1 MEWIILDKRTDSIVA
16 TSRDGEDWAFNDEEF
31 KAEFETLIIEG
42 IPVGRKNY
50 VPGDAKFDELFWEEV
65 DKRGYE
71 AKPVEASL
79 VPMAAPSITEGS
91 VMPKALVDKLP
102 ARAREIYE
110 EAYDNALK
118 DGDEEKAARVA
129 ITAVKNAG
137 YKKDEESDEW
147 TKMEA
152 IPMHFTKASLDSK
165 TGEMRWSA
173 TVSKFEEDD
182 QGDEV
187 TAEFYKSAIAS
198 VERGVR
204 PMPVLC
210 VSHIDKGAPTDSW
223 VAGDTASMFVD
234 GDRPKAKGT
243 FRDTPLGQ
251 AAFEAVRKD
260 MQEELPDDE
269 RARISM
275 GFYDEGSVSK
285 GKDSGRTFISGWIK
299 HFAVT
304 RVPVVKEAEIE
315 AKGELMPTAREDAA
329 SIVGDELA
337 ESLLEGSTEDK
348 SLIAKKDEG
357 GRADQVKGLVDQLME
372 LLQDT
377 EAEDIDVEGLRAALG
392 NRGTN
397 VPESEKADK
406 AEFEERVNQLV
417 DGFGDHVKS
426 ALLGTGD
433 RTEKFQAVQQG
444 LDQFGEGVE
453 RLVKGYTPPSGQD
466 ISDTVQKAVQAAVG
480 PLQQELVNLR
490 AQIEAGGMAQPTT
503 VAQPRSMDGRVQMTT
518 PPVPTTGMPPW
529 QGALQKKARTAREL
543 AWEST
548 AIPTKG
554 Y

>member
-1 MEWIILDKRTDSIVA
+1 
-16 TSRDGEDWAFNDEEF
+16 
-31 KAEFETLIIEG
+31 
-42 IPVGRKNY
+42 
-50 VPGDAKFDELFWEEV
+50 
-65 DKRGYE
+65 
-71 AKPVEASL
+71 
-79 VPMAAPSITEGS
+79 
-91 VMPKALVDKLP
+91 MPKALVDKLP

-110 EAYDNALK
+110 EAYDNALE

-152 IPMHFTKASLDSK
+152 ISMHFTKASLDPK
-165 TGEMRWSA
+165 TGEMRWAA

-182 QGDEV
+182 QGDEI
-187 TAEFYKSAIAS
+187 TPEFYKSAIAA

-210 VSHIDKGAPTDSW
+210 VSHIDKGAPADDW

-234 GDRPKAKGT
+234 GELPKAKGT
-243 FRDTPLGQ
+243 FRGTPLGK

-260 MQEELPDDE
+260 MQDGLPDNE

-275 GFYDEGSVSK
+275 GFYDEGSLSK
-285 GKDSGRTFISGWIK
+285 GEDPGRTFVSGWIK

-304 RVPVVKEAEIE
+304 RVPGVKETEIKV
-315 AKGELMPTAREDAA
+315 KGEPMPTAREDAA

-337 ESLLEGSTEDK
+337 ETLLEGSKKDK

-357 GRADQVKGLVDQLME
+357 GRADQVKSLIDQLLV

-397 VPESEKADK
+397 VPEAEKA
-406 AEFEERVNQLV
+406 EIEERVNQLV

-433 RTEKFQAVQQG
+433 RTEKFAAVQQG

-490 AQIEAGGMAQPTT
+490 AQIEAGGTAQPTT

-529 QGALQKKARTAREL
+529 QGGLQRKARTAREL

-548 AIPTKG
+548 ATPTKG